1 MKKQIMFA
9 IAKLTFIV
17 LFVMKVAEVSAQTSV
32 ATPAEKNAQ
41 INYLGTQ
48 EGMVLFNVIYDNP
61 TGNKFTVNVVDQEG
75 YSIYQETSSD
85 KKFDKRFKLL
95 APDNSKL
102 TFVIKNARETNFTQS
117 FEINTHVVED
127 VIVTRVK

>member
-17 LFVMKVAEVSAQTSV
+17 LFVMTVAGACAQTS
-32 ATPAEKNAQ
+32 AAMPAEKNAQ

-48 EGMVLFNVIYDNP
+48 EGMVLFNVTFDNP
-61 TGNKFTVNVVDQEG
+61 SGNKFTITVVDEEG
-75 YSIYQETSSD
+75 FTIYQQASSD

-102 TFVIKNARETNFTQS
+102 TFVIKNAKETTLTQS

>member
-9 IAKLTFIV
+9 IAKLTFVV
-17 LFVMKVAEVSAQTSV
+17 LFVMTVAGVSAQESV
-32 ATPAEKNAQ
+32 STQAEKNAQ

-48 EGMVLFNVIYDNP
+48 DGMVLFNVAFANP
-61 TGNKFTVNVVDQEG
+61 TGNKFVVTVTDRDG
-75 YSIYQETSSD
+75 FTIYQEASSD

-95 APDNSKL
+95 APDSSKL
-102 TFVIKNARETNFTQS
+102 TFVIKNAKETALTQS

>member
-1 MKKQIMFA
+1 MKKQIIFA

-17 LFVMKVAEVSAQTSV
+17 LFVMTVAGVSAQTSV
-32 ATPAEKNAQ
+32 SLSAEKNAQ

-48 EGMVLFNVIYDNP
+48 EGMVLFNVTFDNP
-61 TGNKFTVNVVDQEG
+61 GGNKFTVTVVDQEG
-75 YSIYQETSSD
+75 FTIYQEASSD

-102 TFVIKNARETNFTQS
+102 TFVIKNAKDTAFTQS